1 MPNIIDVIARL
12 IAGIFVLNKEVQW
25 LAFIGQLLLAI
36 ITADVRKVP
45 GELNAWL
52 HIDWR
57 PVRRTG

>member
-1 MPNIIDVIARL
+1 MPYIIDVITSL
-12 IAGIFVLNKEVQW
+12 IARIFVLNKEVQW
-25 LAFIGQLLLAI
+25 LTFIGQLLLTI
-36 ITADVRKVP
+36 VTTDIGKVT